1 MAATTQSDSTITVD
15 RAALLAAIRQATRQ
29 AVVDGIRE
37 YEIRRAL
44 PSTRRATSAPVH

>member
-1 MAATTQSDSTITVD
+1 MAEMNDSTIAVD

-37 YEIRRAL
+37 YEARRAL
-44 PSTRRATSAPVH
+44 PSIRRATSARLH